1 MGLFSRKPACAVCGG
16 KIPRRPAG
24 IIEGEQVCGT
34 CFEKIDMDGGRA
46 SRLTMREFR
55 SYLDFYER
63 NRKLREKFIVS
74 ERFEFGFDTKII
86 FDSESRLFCMSERPD
101 KTVFEGKHLKFF
113 VIGEDDA
120 PLFEG
125 SEAGILRCPSAVPE
139 RAAAMLGRAAQPSAG
154 GQASHEAGR
163 TGAAVNSPAPGQD
176 TGIQEPFSSFRVELQ
191 LEHPYWSVIRFDMAG
206 PRFDGAHPDLGDYLC
221 AYRACLEEIVRL
233 VRALKEVAFPDALEQ
248 LTGFYDNAGLPLRDA
263 PRATNIEEI
272 RKYKALFDDGVITEQ
287 EFREKKRLIMGL

>member
-74 ERFEFGFDTKII
+74 ERFEFGSTKAI
-86 FDSESRLFCMSERPD
+86 FDFESKLFCMSNNPD
-101 KTVFEGKHLKFF
+101 KTVFEGKELKSF
-113 VIGEDDA
+113 VIREDDT
-120 PLFEG
+120 PIFEG
-125 SEAGILRCPSAVPE
+125 SAAGIRRHPSTVPE
-139 RAAAMLGRAAQPSAG
+139 RAMAMTGRIAQSLASGISGGDKGSAV
-154 GQASHEAGR
+154 
-163 TGAAVNSPAPGQD
+163 TGPE
-176 TGIQEPFSSFRVELQ
+176 TGVPEPFTRFNVELH
-191 LEHPYWSVIRFDMAG
+191 LEHPYRSVIAFAMAG
-206 PRFDGAHPDLGDYLC
+206 PRFDCEHPDIGDYLC

-233 VRALKEVAFPDALEQ
+233 VRAIKEVAFPDALEQ